1 MLGFFRALF
10 RAVLLAGLFVGAAVE
25 LVVKRPATRRER
37 AEWLH
42 RFCARSLRVMRFSF
56 VVRGEFPE
64 SGTVISN
71 HLSYVDIILFAGIR
85 PCVFA
90 AKADIA
96 KWPVLGWMTTM
107 AGAVY
112 VERGR
117 GRSAV
122 DAAEGMR
129 EAYDAGLPVMFFPE
143 GATNNS
149 DVLLPFQSG
158 LLAMALASGRPVTAA
173 HLRYVM
179 PEKLNAG
186 RTVRENVCWGE
197 VPLVG
202 HLWGLLSLRGVSAE
216 VQFAARPIEFVR
228 MEHAGMERKRAA
240 VDARVA
246 VMELGAS

>member
-1 MLGFFRALF
+1 M
-10 RAVLLAGLFVGAAVE
+10 LAGLFAGAALE
-25 LVVKRPATRRER
+25 LVITRPKTRCAR

-90 AKADIA
+90 AKAEIA
-96 KWPVLGWMTTM
+96 AWPVLGWMTTM

-122 DAAEGMR
+122 EAADGMR

-143 GATNNS
+143 GVTNNS
-149 DVLLPFQSG
+149 DELLPFQSG

-173 HLRYVM
+173 HLRYRM
-179 PEKLNAG
+179 PAELNEG
-186 RTVRENVCWGE
+186 RSVSEDVCWGE
-197 VPLVG
+197 RPLLEHV
-202 HLWGLLSLRGVSAE
+202 WGLLSLREVSAE
-216 VQFAARPIEFVR
+216 VRFADAPIEFVR

-240 VDARVA
+240 VDARAAVA
-246 VMELGAS
+246 ELGAG